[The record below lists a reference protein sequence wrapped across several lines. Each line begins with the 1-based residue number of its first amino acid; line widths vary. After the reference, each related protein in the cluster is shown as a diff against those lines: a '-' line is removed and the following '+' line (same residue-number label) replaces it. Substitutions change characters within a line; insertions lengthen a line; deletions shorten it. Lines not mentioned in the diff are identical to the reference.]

1 MPSFSTQ
8 VSPWSTGDSRVM
20 GCALLSA
27 REGALL
33 QPAMSSDV
41 PWWAAGPRLP
51 HKQHKHRD
59 APSGGVQPT
68 IKKIRL
74 VWSDKHAN
82 WRCASP
88 KPCRL

>member
-1 MPSFSTQ
+1 
-8 VSPWSTGDSRVM
+8 M

-59 APSGGVQPT
+59 APSGGVKPT